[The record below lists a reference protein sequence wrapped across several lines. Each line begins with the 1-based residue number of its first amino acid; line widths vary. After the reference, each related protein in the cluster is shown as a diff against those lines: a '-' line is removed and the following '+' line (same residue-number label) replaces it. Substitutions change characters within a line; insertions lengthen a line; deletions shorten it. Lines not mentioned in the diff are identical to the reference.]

1 MTIAATSRST
11 SANQPFS
18 DTPDGFSAI
27 NSEEFMRIIFA
38 ELSRQDPTQ
47 PSDSSKL
54 IEQLSSIR
62 SIQSDIELS
71 RDLKSIV
78 GQSQFATAGG
88 LIGKQVQGL
97 TDRGERVSGKVT
109 SVSNTSIGPVL
120 NLESGQRLAFTNVDR
135 ILENPPA
142 QPPSTTT
149 PPTGGAGGTNAR
161 PTTTSTPGSTLVKP
175 A

>member
-1 MTIAATSRST
+1 MSIAATSRSS
-11 SANQPFS
+11 SANQAFS
-18 DTPDGFSAI
+18 NTPDGFSAI

-78 GQSQFATAGG
+78 GQGQFATAGG

-109 SVSNTSIGPVL
+109 SVSNTSTGPVL

-135 ILENPPA
+135 ILETPPPA
-142 QPPSTTT
+142 SNST
-149 PPTGGAGGTNAR
+149 PPPAGGNTNAR
-161 PTTTSTPGSTLVKP
+161 PTTPSTPSSTLVKP